1 MNIFQ
6 EMKERVTAR
15 QVAERYGL
23 KVSRNGMACC
33 PFHNDKHPSMKID
46 QNYYCFA
53 CGAKGDAINYV
64 AVLFGLSQ
72 FEAAKKINEDF
83 SLDIPIGQ
91 SETRRK
97 RKSEVKNN
105 EKIPTKEERIQFVQK
120 KIDGWAKDAADVL
133 LRYLRWLEFWKEFY
147 KPESV
152 ETEWHPLFAEALQN
166 ESKISYLVDILMF
179 GTDEAVLDF
188 SRMEVTALRKSVT
201 WSLLGMIMEIFG
213 FPSTS

>member
-23 KVSRNGMACC
+23 KVSRNGMTRC

-53 CGAKGDAINYV
+53 CGAKGDAVNYV

-72 FEAAKKINEDF
+72 FEAAKKINDDF
-83 SLDIPIGQ
+83 SLGISIENTGI
-91 SETRRK
+91 RRK
-97 RKSEVKNN
+97 QNSGVREK

-120 KIDGWAKDAADVL
+120 KIGGWVKDAVNVL
-133 LRYLRWLEFWKEFY
+133 LRYLRWMEFWKEFY
-147 KPESV
+147 KPESM
-152 ETEWHPLFAEALQN
+152 EAEWNPLFVEALQN
-166 ESKISYLVDILMF
+166 ESKISYLVDMMMF
-179 GTDEAVLDF
+179 GTDEEVLDF
-188 SRMEVTALRKSVT
+188 SKTDGRR
-201 WSLLGMIMEIFG
+201 
-213 FPSTS
+213 

>member
-23 KVSRNGMACC
+23 KVSRNGMAHC

-53 CGAKGDAINYV
+53 CGEKGDAVNYV

-72 FEAAKKINEDF
+72 FEAAKKINEYF
-83 SLDIPIGQ
+83 SMGIPI
-91 SETRRK
+91 EKTEIRRK
-97 RKSEVKNN
+97 QNSGAR
-105 EKIPTKEERIQFVQK
+105 EKEKVPTKEERIRFVQK
-120 KIDGWAKDAADVL
+120 KIDKWAKDATNVL
-133 LRYLRWLEFWKEFY
+133 LRYLRWIEFWKEFY
-147 KPESV
+147 KPKSME
-152 ETEWHPLFAEALQN
+152 EEWHPLFVEALQK

-179 GTDEAVLDF
+179 GTDEEILDF
-188 SRMEVTALRKSVT
+188 SGMEGRR
-201 WSLLGMIMEIFG
+201 
-213 FPSTS
+213 

>member
-1 MNIFQ
+1 MNFFR

-105 EKIPTKEERIQFVQK
+105 EPIPTKEERIQFVQK

-166 ESKISYLVDILMF
+166 ESKISYLLDILMF
-179 GTDEAVLDF
+179 GTSEEILDF
-188 SRMEVTALRKSVT
+188 SRMEGRR
-201 WSLLGMIMEIFG
+201 
-213 FPSTS
+213 

>member
-23 KVSRNGMACC
+23 KVSRNGMTRC

-53 CGAKGDAINYV
+53 CGAKGDAVNYV

-72 FEAAKKINEDF
+72 FEAAKKINDDF
-83 SLDIPIGQ
+83 SLGISIENTGI
-91 SETRRK
+91 RRK
-97 RKSEVKNN
+97 QNSGVREK

-120 KIDGWAKDAADVL
+120 KIGGWVKDAVNVL
-133 LRYLRWLEFWKEFY
+133 LRYLRWMEFWKEFY
-147 KPESV
+147 KPESM
-152 ETEWHPLFAEALQN
+152 EAEWNPLFVEALQT
-166 ESKISYLVDILMF
+166 ESKISYLVDMMMF
-179 GTDEAVLDF
+179 GTDEEVLDF
-188 SRMEVTALRKSVT
+188 SRTDGRR
-201 WSLLGMIMEIFG
+201 
-213 FPSTS
+213 

>member
-1 MNIFQ
+1 
-6 EMKERVTAR
+6 MKERVTAR

-105 EKIPTKEERIQFVQK
+105 EKIPTKKNGFNSFRRRLT
-120 KIDGWAKDAADVL
+120 DGQRML

-166 ESKISYLVDILMF
+166 ESKISYLLDILMF
-179 GTDEAVLDF
+179 GTSEEILDF
-188 SRMEVTALRKSVT
+188 SRMEGRR
-201 WSLLGMIMEIFG
+201 
-213 FPSTS
+213 

>member
-46 QNYYCFA
+46 RNYYCFA
-53 CGAKGDAINYV
+53 CGAKGDAVNYV
-64 AVLFGLSQ
+64 AVLFELSQ

-83 SLDIPIGQ
+83 SLGIPIGKQ
-91 SETRRK
+91 EVGRK
-97 RKSEVKNN
+97 RKPEVRKK

-120 KIDGWAKDAADVL
+120 KIDGWARDAANVL
-133 LRYLRWLEFWKEFY
+133 LRYLRWMEFWKEFY

-152 ETEWHPLFAEALQN
+152 EEESHPLFAEALQN
-166 ESKISYLVDILMF
+166 ESKISYLVDMLMF
-179 GTDEAVLDF
+179 GTDEEVLDF
-188 SRMEVTALRKSVT
+188 SRTDGRR
-201 WSLLGMIMEIFG
+201 
-213 FPSTS
+213 

>member
-1 MNIFQ
+1 MNIFR
-6 EMKERVTAR
+6 EVKERVTAR

-33 PFHNDKHPSMKID
+33 PFHNDKHPSRKID

-166 ESKISYLVDILMF
+166 ESKISYLLDILMF
-179 GTDEAVLDF
+179 GTSEEILDF
-188 SRMEVTALRKSVT
+188 SRMEGRR
-201 WSLLGMIMEIFG
+201 
-213 FPSTS
+213 

>member
-23 KVSRNGMACC
+23 KVSRNGMTRC

-53 CGAKGDAINYV
+53 CGAKGDAVNYV

-72 FEAAKKINEDF
+72 FEAAKKINDDF
-83 SLDIPIGQ
+83 SLGISIENTGI
-91 SETRRK
+91 RRK
-97 RKSEVKNN
+97 QNSGVREK

-120 KIDGWAKDAADVL
+120 KIGGWVKDAVNVL
-133 LRYLRWLEFWKEFY
+133 LRYLRWMEFWKEFY
-147 KPESV
+147 KPESM
-152 ETEWHPLFAEALQN
+152 EAEWNPLFVEALQN
-166 ESKISYLVDILMF
+166 ESKISYLVDMLMF
-179 GTDEAVLDF
+179 GTDEEVLDF
-188 SRMEVTALRKSVT
+188 SRTDGRR
-201 WSLLGMIMEIFG
+201 
-213 FPSTS
+213 

>member
-23 KVSRNGMACC
+23 KVSRNGMTRC

-53 CGAKGDAINYV
+53 CGAKGDAVNYV

-72 FEAAKKINEDF
+72 FEAAKKINDDF
-83 SLDIPIGQ
+83 SLGISIENTGI
-91 SETRRK
+91 RRK
-97 RKSEVKNN
+97 QNSGVREK

-120 KIDGWAKDAADVL
+120 KIGGWVKDAVNVL
-133 LRYLRWLEFWKEFY
+133 LRYLRWMEFWREFY
-147 KPESV
+147 KPESM
-152 ETEWHPLFAEALQN
+152 EAEWNPLFVEALQN
-166 ESKISYLVDILMF
+166 ESKISYLVDMMMF
-179 GTDEAVLDF
+179 GTDEEVLDF
-188 SRMEVTALRKSVT
+188 SRTDGRR
-201 WSLLGMIMEIFG
+201 
-213 FPSTS
+213 

>member
-23 KVSRNGMACC
+23 KVSRNGMARC

-53 CGAKGDAINYV
+53 CGAKGDAVNYV

-72 FEAAKKINEDF
+72 FEAAKKINDDF
-83 SLDIPIGQ
+83 SLGISIENTGI
-91 SETRRK
+91 RRK
-97 RKSEVKNN
+97 QNSGVREK

-120 KIDGWAKDAADVL
+120 KIGGWVKDAVNVL
-133 LRYLRWLEFWKEFY
+133 LRYLRWMEFWKEFY
-147 KPESV
+147 KPESM
-152 ETEWHPLFAEALQN
+152 EAEWNPLFVEALQN
-166 ESKISYLVDILMF
+166 ESKISYLLDMLMF
-179 GTDEAVLDF
+179 GTDEEVLDF
-188 SRMEVTALRKSVT
+188 SRTDGRR
-201 WSLLGMIMEIFG
+201 
-213 FPSTS
+213 